1 VALVLAG
8 KAHVKTT
15 LTVLG
20 CVVAAGILAALMSRA
35 DPAATWAAISYAGPL
50 AFTAVVPFGIGLT
63 ADAVGLLVMVR
74 ALGHDT
80 KLRQVL
86 PVRLASEALH
96 ISVPAGFVAS
106 DTATAMMLQSH
117 CGVPLR
123 DGVVASIGRKWLVMR
138 AHAAYIVVG
147 ALAGF
152 QALVILSRAL
162 IGGASL
168 PWIVAASSLIPLS
181 LSAALG
187 AGLLGK
193 STFARLHALL
203 ARIPSPRLRRWLESR
218 RDDATLT
225 DSQATRLRTTPGATT
240 RATLAFVVTWTFEA
254 LESALLLRLVGVHI
268 DLGAVFAIEAGL
280 SLVRSAVVIAPSG
293 LGVVDLGYA
302 TVLPL
307 LGADAG
313 GAPAFVLLKRAKEIV
328 WVLAGYAVLAA
339 WRTRVPSRLD
349 TSATPSPAPA
359 AVQISAAT

>member
-1 VALVLAG
+1 MMTGVLTG

-20 CVVAAGILAALMSRA
+20 CVVAAGILAALVSRA
-35 DPAATWAAISYAGPL
+35 DPAATWAAFRYAGPM
-50 AFTAVVPFGIGLT
+50 AFTALIPFGLGLT
-63 ADAVGLLVMVR
+63 ADAAGLLVMVR
-74 ALGHDT
+74 ALGHDVS
-80 KLRQVL
+80 LRQIL

-106 DTATAMMLQSH
+106 DTATAMMLQTR
-117 CGVPLR
+117 CGVPVR
-123 DGVVASIGRKWLVMR
+123 DGIVASLGRKWLVMR
-138 AHAAYIVVG
+138 AHGAYIVVG

-152 QALVILSRAL
+152 HALAVLSRAL
-162 IGGASL
+162 LGGTNL

-193 STFARLHALL
+193 STFARLHGHL
-203 ARIPSPRLRRWLESR
+203 ARVPSVRLRRWLESR
-218 RDDATLT
+218 RGDAAMT
-225 DSQATRLRTTPGATT
+225 DSQATRLRATPGATS

-302 TVLPL
+302 TVLPM

-313 GAPAFVLLKRAKEIV
+313 GAPAFVLLKRAKEV
-328 WVLAGYAVLAA
+328 LWVLAGYAVLAA
-339 WRTRVPSRLD
+339 WRTRAVERRRT
-349 TSATPSPAPA
+349 TSSAPA
-359 AVQISAAT
+359 AVEIGAAT

>member
-1 VALVLAG
+1 VLVARP
-8 KAHVKTT
+8 HVKTA

-20 CVVAAGILAALMSRA
+20 CVVAVGILAALMSRA

-50 AFTAVVPFGIGLT
+50 AFTAVIPFGLGLT
-63 ADAVGLLVMVR
+63 ADACGLLVMVR

-80 KLRQVL
+80 RLRQVL

-106 DTATAMMLQSH
+106 DTATAMMLQSR

-123 DGVVASIGRKWLVMR
+123 DGVLASIGRKWLVMR

-152 QALVILSRAL
+152 HALVVISRSL
-162 IGGASL
+162 IGGTSL
-168 PWIVAASSLIPLS
+168 PWIVAASALIPLS

-187 AGLLGK
+187 AGLLGR
-193 STFARLHALL
+193 STFARLHAALG
-203 ARIPSPRLRRWLESR
+203 RIPSKRLARWLEAR
-218 RDDATLT
+218 RDEAAMT
-225 DSQATRLRTTPGATT
+225 DSQAVRLRTTPGATS
-240 RATLAFVVTWTFEA
+240 RATLAFLVTWTFEA

-280 SLVRSAVVIAPSG
+280 SLVRSAVVLAPSG

-302 TVLPL
+302 TVLPM

-313 GAPAFVLLKRAKEIV
+313 GAPAFVLLKRAKEIA
-328 WVLAGYAVLAA
+328 WVLLGYAILAG
-339 WRTRVPSRLD
+339 WRKRGPERVP
-349 TSATPSPAPA
+349 ATAGTEVS
-359 AVQISAAT
+359 VAT